1 MVKNRAGAIVKASQ
15 IKVNSNGTIALVD
28 GSPIVSDQPKIIG
41 CVNSASYS
49 EIAITQWTDC
59 EGFERRKSVIL

>member
-28 GSPIVSDQPKIIG
+28 GSPIVSNRPKVIG
-41 CVNSASYS
+41 SINAVSCSG
-49 EIAITQWTDC
+49 IAITQ
-59 EGFERRKSVIL
+59 